1 MSVRVSESRIPLTDQ
16 WMYRVF
22 IDGKLKD
29 LITTR
34 EPWTFDMVRD
44 VTGYYT
50 ESLIGYE
57 FDGEP
62 SVNPTI
68 RKPVFQNR
76 RRTVRA
82 VE

>member
-1 MSVRVSESRIPLTDQ
+1 MSVKVLEAKVPLTDQ

-22 IDGKLKD
+22 INGKLKD
-29 LITTR
+29 LITSQDK
-34 EPWTFDMVRD
+34 WTFDMVQD

-50 ESLIGYE
+50 ESLIGYV

-62 SVNPTI
+62 SLNP
-68 RKPVFQNR
+68 RPKRPVFQNR
-76 RRTVRA
+76 RRNIRA